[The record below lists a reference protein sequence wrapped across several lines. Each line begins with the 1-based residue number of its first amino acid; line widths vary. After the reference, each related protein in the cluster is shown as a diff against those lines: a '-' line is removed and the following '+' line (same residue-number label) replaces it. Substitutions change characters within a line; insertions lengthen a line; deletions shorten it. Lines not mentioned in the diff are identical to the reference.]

1 MNDLIIPY
9 MLGKF
14 IKIILD
20 NYNNCKNNL
29 AVHIIAVSALIIL
42 IICRI
47 YFYFDNAVPEIKD
60 LDVFFTA
67 ILSIAI
73 VDFTILIVFM
83 IFYII
88 KLIFKKDFIVTNK
101 IFKNLFYNIIF
112 MLGCLISILSVLI
125 TFVWFTYQLITEI
138 I

>member
-1 MNDLIIPY
+1 MNALIIPY

-14 IKIILD
+14 IKITLD

-60 LDVFFTA
+60 LDVFFTV
-67 ILSIAI
+67 ILAIAI
-73 VDFTILIVFM
+73 IDVTILIVFI
-83 IFYII
+83 IFYIL
-88 KLIFKKDFIVTNK
+88 KLIFKKNFTVINK
-101 IFKNLFYNIIF
+101 NINNLFYSIIF
-112 MLGCLISILSVLI
+112 LLGCLISILSVLI

>member
-1 MNDLIIPY
+1 MFEV
-9 MLGKF
+9 MFGKF

-20 NYNNCKNNL
+20 NYTNCKKNL
-29 AVHIIAVSALIIL
+29 AVNIISVTALIIL

-60 LDVFFTA
+60 LDVFFTV
-67 ILSIAI
+67 ILAIAI
-73 VDFTILIVFM
+73 IDVTILIVFI
-83 IFYII
+83 IFYIL
-88 KLIFKKDFIVTNK
+88 KLIFKKNFTVINK
-101 IFKNLFYNIIF
+101 NINNLFYSIIF
-112 MLGCLISILSVLI
+112 LLGYIISILSVLI